1 MRVEEV
7 ASALEARDH
16 LDRTRA
22 ESPLKQAQDAVFVD
36 TTGVPLD
43 QVVRQVVEIVSQKL
57 DSL

>member
-1 MRVEEV
+1 MGRRGVKE
-7 ASALEARDH
+7 RDH

-43 QVVRQVVEIVSQKL
+43 EVIRQVVGIVSQKL
-57 DSL
+57 DSM